1 MCMHEKEIPWNFKLE
16 LITFGIQI
24 RLENPSY
31 PSTRLSV
38 RVPSLGFHF
47 SPARYHRLMRVA
59 KIFQEEGSEN
69 SDLLRPWNQSD
80 FEGWLSLLIRKV
92 FLSPT
97 SWFCLMD
104 MRGPLIIYA
113 CMHTY
118 IERELVFFSF
128 VTGHGKQGSCMAAA
142 IYLLSWSFS
151 VCTRKPGLKILQALS
166 QVRTPFM
173 SIYAIIS

>member
-16 LITFGIQI
+16 LITFGIKI

-97 SWFCLMD
+97 SWFCLIY
-104 MRGPLIIYA
+104 MRG
-113 CMHTY
+113 
-118 IERELVFFSF
+118 
-128 VTGHGKQGSCMAAA
+128 
-142 IYLLSWSFS
+142 LLSYMHAYIHRERVSFLFFCDRAWEIGKLYGS
-151 VCTRKPGLKILQALS
+151 GDIFA
-166 QVRTPFM
+166 
-173 SIYAIIS
+173 

>member
-1 MCMHEKEIPWNFKLE
+1 
-16 LITFGIQI
+16 
-24 RLENPSY
+24 
-31 PSTRLSV
+31 
-38 RVPSLGFHF
+38 
-47 SPARYHRLMRVA
+47 MRVA

-97 SWFCLMD
+97 SWFYLMD
-104 MRGPLIIYA
+104 MRGLLSCMHA

-128 VTGHGKQGSCMAAA
+128 VTGHGK
-142 IYLLSWSFS
+142 
-151 VCTRKPGLKILQALS
+151 
-166 QVRTPFM
+166 
-173 SIYAIIS
+173 